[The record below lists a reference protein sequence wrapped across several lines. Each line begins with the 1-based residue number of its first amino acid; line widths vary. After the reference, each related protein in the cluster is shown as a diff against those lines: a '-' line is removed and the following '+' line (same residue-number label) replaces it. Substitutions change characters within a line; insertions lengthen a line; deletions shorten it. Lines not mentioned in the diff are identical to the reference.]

1 MKMSRIILGGLF
13 FVVAFASAGEDRF
26 TFSADRTEAVLSQGK
41 ERTVLTGR
49 AVIETENTVIRADRV
64 ELHGENFRFA
74 LCSGNIVV
82 EDRAQ
87 GFILHC
93 QNLYFDREREL
104 SRVQG
109 YCEMEDQKNG
119 LVVKGSF
126 LENRGDENRT
136 IIQIGVRILKVDEDG
151 RMVCRSEFALYDRDG
166 DTLELSGSPR
176 VNWKGDDY
184 RATRISI
191 NLETDEITLE
201 GQVTGTIES
210 EGGGDGE

>member
-1 MKMSRIILGGLF
+1 MSRPIMILLMTLAAFSLF
-13 FVVAFASAGEDRF
+13 GEDRF
-26 TFSADRTEAVLSQGK
+26 SFSADRTEAVLSQGK
-41 ERTVLTGR
+41 ERTLLTGK
-49 AVIETENTVIRADRV
+49 AVIETNDTIIRADRV
-64 ELHGENFRFA
+64 ELYGENFRFA
-74 LCSGNIVV
+74 LCSGSIVV
-82 EDRAQ
+82 EDQVQ

-93 QNLYFDREREL
+93 ENLYFDREREL

-136 IIQIGVRILKVDEDG
+136 LIQIGVRILRVDDQG
-151 RMVCRSEFALYDRDG
+151 RMACRSEFALYDRDAEK
-166 DTLELSGSPR
+166 LELSGSPR

-201 GQVTGTIES
+201 GQVSGTIES
-210 EGGGDGE
+210 AGGTDGE